1 MPLVPSGWPP
11 FAPKF
16 GGKTGMRE
24 RVAWILVVLL
34 VAILAWA
41 WFGP

>member
-16 GGKTGMRE
+16 GGKTGMRAW
-24 RVAWILVVLL
+24 VAWILVALL
-34 VAILAWA
+34 VAILMWA
-41 WFGP
+41 WLGP